1 MRPACGAALFDVQTD
16 KLTQLSDELTAEGAD
31 VQPFAVDLSDAEA
44 TQIAVN
50 AAMEHFGTP
59 RVLIHNAAL
68 LREVSMLD
76 VTFADWRRETNII
89 LQAAFRCRL
98 RTTPSR

>member
-76 VTFADWRRETNII
+76 VTFADWRRETTSS
-89 LQAAFRCRL
+89 CRQ
-98 RTTPSR
+98 RSCCPRRSGRA